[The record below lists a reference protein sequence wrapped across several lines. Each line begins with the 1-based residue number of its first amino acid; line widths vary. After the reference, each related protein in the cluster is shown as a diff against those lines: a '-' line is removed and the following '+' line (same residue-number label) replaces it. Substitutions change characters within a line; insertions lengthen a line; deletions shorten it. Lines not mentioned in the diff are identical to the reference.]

1 MCVLKFLLSANLHLK
16 CQLCPTSACLFHQ
29 RASDC
34 HTTGL
39 LPLGQRPFTAIH
51 PLPARSVTEQAIP
64 TVTATPYTR
73 ARLQRNCTVC
83 FHLSIIFAVA
93 KKNGNLLVKMLKSIN
108 FAANDFRTNKKKNT
122 PYLALTSS
130 SVWQKSQRL
139 L

>member
-1 MCVLKFLLSANLHLK
+1 MKVLARVRVIYSGN
-16 CQLCPTSACLFHQ
+16 SLFY
-29 RASDC
+29 C
-34 HTTGL
+34 
-39 LPLGQRPFTAIH
+39 
-51 PLPARSVTEQAIP
+51 
-64 TVTATPYTR
+64 
-73 ARLQRNCTVC
+73 
-83 FHLSIIFAVA
+83 HLSIIFAVA